1 MLQTISVTVIAA
13 SIVVVAIV
21 LIPLILQIRRT
32 AREAE
37 KLLETARTHIV
48 PLSHDLT
55 VISKEVSSIVQSIR
69 RQVDS
74 VEEGIG
80 AVQDTARRLREF
92 EEAIFT
98 IVGEPL
104 LKLAAL
110 VSAVSRGIGAFLR
123 FFRSPAAE

>member
-1 MLQTISVTVIAA
+1 MVQTISVTVIAA

-55 VISKEVSSIVQSIR
+55 VISKEVSSIVQSIH
-69 RQVDS
+69 RQVDT
-74 VEEGIG
+74 VEEGIA
-80 AVQDTARRLREF
+80 AVRDAAERLRDF
-92 EEAIFT
+92 EESALAI
-98 IVGEPL
+98 VEVPL
-104 LKLAAL
+104 VKLATL
-110 VSAVSRGIGAFLR
+110 VSAASRGIGAFLR

>member
-55 VISKEVSSIVQSIR
+55 VISKEVSSIVQSIH
-69 RQVDS
+69 RQVDT
-74 VEEGIG
+74 VEEGIA
-80 AVQDTARRLREF
+80 AVRDAAERLREF
-92 EEAIFT
+92 EEAVLT
-98 IVGEPL
+98 IVEGPL
-104 LKLAAL
+104 VKLATL

>member
-37 KLLETARTHIV
+37 KLLETVRTHIV

-55 VISKEVSSIVQSIR
+55 VISKEVSSIVQSIH
-69 RQVDS
+69 RQVDTL
-74 VEEGIG
+74 EEGIA
-80 AVQDTARRLREF
+80 AVRDAAERLRDF
-92 EEAIFT
+92 EESALT
-98 IVGEPL
+98 IVEAPL
-104 LKLAAL
+104 VKLATL
-110 VSAVSRGIGAFLR
+110 VSAASRGIGAFLR

>member
-1 MLQTISVTVIAA
+1 MLQTISITVIAA

-37 KLLETARTHIV
+37 KFLEMARMQIV

-55 VISKEVSSIVQSIR
+55 VISKEVSGIVQSIH
-69 RQVDS
+69 RQVEK
-74 VEEGIG
+74 VEEGI
-80 AVQDTARRLREF
+80 ATVQDAARRLREF

-110 VSAVSRGIGAFLR
+110 VSAISRGIMAFLR
-123 FFRSPAAE
+123 FFRS

>member
-37 KLLETARTHIV
+37 KFLETARTHIV

-55 VISKEVSSIVQSIR
+55 VISKEVSGIVQSIH
-69 RQVDS
+69 RQVDR
-74 VEEGIG
+74 VEEGIA
-80 AVQDTARRLREF
+80 AVRDAAERLREF
-92 EEAIFT
+92 EEAVLT
-98 IVGEPL
+98 IVEGPL
-104 LKLAAL
+104 VKLATL

>member
-1 MLQTISVTVIAA
+1 MLQTISITVIAA
-13 SIVVVAIV
+13 AIVVVAIV
-21 LIPLILQIRRT
+21 LIPVILQIRRT

-37 KLLETARTHIV
+37 KFLEIARMQIV

-55 VISKEVSSIVQSIR
+55 VISKEVSSIVQSIH
-69 RQVDS
+69 RQVDR
-74 VEEGIG
+74 VEEGIA
-80 AVQDTARRLREF
+80 AVEDAAGRLREF

-98 IVGEPL
+98 IAGEPL
-104 LKLAAL
+104 LKLATL

>member
-13 SIVVVAIV
+13 AIVVVAIV
-21 LIPLILQIRRT
+21 LIPVILQIRRT

-37 KLLETARTHIV
+37 KFLETARMQIV
-48 PLSHDLT
+48 PLGHDLT
-55 VISKEVSSIVQSIR
+55 IISKEISNIVQSIH
-69 RQVDS
+69 RQVEK
-74 VEEGIG
+74 VEEGVANI
-80 AVQDTARRLREF
+80 QDAAGRLREF
-92 EEAIFT
+92 AEAIFT

-123 FFRSPAAE
+123 YFRG